1 VIARMK
7 GVIVSAVMVL
17 LAAGTAMA
25 GAGQQPTTDGRFL
38 GREEIRLYGLNLTV
52 TPAEQVVPKD
62 IATIVS
68 TFLQA
73 PAPTEQ
79 TVSPF
84 ASDAEVRATLRGPS
98 FATPLELAVK
108 PGNPFNIPAMKIPG
122 IHTLDNIRLV
132 SHGQV
137 LLRGNPE
144 SARIEVIEKLLVSQV
159 TARAL
164 TADEIREKGIVF
176 DRSNFQ
182 AYNFSAAFAI
192 QDTPITINF
201 PVLLPRLTGAE
212 LPDNSGVSI
221 PSVSVPTI
229 PQLSTIIPDTLKL
242 QTRLPNLQV
251 VGFSLKIPDV
261 ENGNFIVPPIPGII
275 AIPGDIGFLNQ
286 YFSVLLMVGNVAPAG
301 SGLVVSELSAEILLP
316 SGRDNVPNTPDDP
329 LRMAMTSRGE
339 SQHLQVVAQPGPDG
353 RLGTADDI
361 ATIGPGQSGN
371 AEYLVEG
378 RREGSHI
385 VEMRMHG
392 TLNGLPI
399 GPVPINGVAL
409 GSVLVRNPT
418 FALTFTHPEVVSA
431 GEKYTLDVT
440 VTNSSASPANFV
452 SVNLDAAHIGG
463 AKLAGEP
470 PPPIDSIAPG
480 DSATVSFTLEA
491 KLTGR
496 VFAATLDADE
506 GVTGQFGLKTSVG
519 ELGVPLSPDSLVLPK
534 EASTLPKPLRDAAIG
549 LLGKAWAV
557 ATAPAAA
564 VPADLV
570 RFSRKIVLDRA
581 VEVAEAGLRLSLKEP
596 LRDSATQLALDFLGS
611 NFPRLN
617 TRVTDA
623 EGLAF
628 EQNNFIGFDLLR
640 RRSIRGDVF
649 ADAVAALLRDD
660 LALLGAA
667 AFHGDV
673 ASKISYRPGT
683 ISVLASTQSGAV
695 PVRLA
700 IVDAAGRRTGGA
712 DANGKVIKEI
722 AFSDVLAFKDTNGT
736 LTAEMAIV
744 GAPDAGPT
752 GTGTF
757 TVRLT
762 RAPDVPDNTPFT
774 LSLVVPGANDE
785 LRQIVFENLVV
796 GQRPVMA
803 FATGAPYRLVV
814 EWANASATADV
825 NPSADAVLPDPAPSV
840 VSVIQ
845 NASADQIL
853 CEQDALVGPRPGRI
867 VAVLFSEEVT
877 PASVQDKAK
886 IEAITNYAIDGNAV
900 VGVALQPG
908 RRIAY
913 LALRDPFG
921 PLVPR
926 NLTINNVTDARGH
939 ALAPQ
944 TLPMQAT
951 VTDDAGIVSGQV
963 LKADGTPAAYANV
976 RLFYRSP
983 CETAETQWIGI
994 SSKTTDANGRYS
1006 WDFVLTA
1013 LPARIVAVDAESGD
1027 VRDVRFHV
1035 RSNGQRLD
1043 VNVVFLGRGTVT
1055 GRTFAADGRTPL
1067 ADTFVRVTSLTDQSQ
1082 FGARTDSAGR
1092 YTIANVPVG
1101 NIVIDAVNTAAV
1113 AKTTESDLIPFAGAT
1128 TTRDLILL
1136 DASHEPITIKRG
1148 NLSGFVLESD
1158 TRTPARGVPVI
1169 VYYQSNSQPS
1179 IPCPKSAPE
1188 CPVAVATTDANGAF
1202 QFPNVVAGS
1211 LRLQT
1216 FNQSSYEQGEVG
1228 IVLAANQTRSANIIL
1243 SGGLGTVTG
1252 IVMDPSGKPVA
1263 GASVGGGLSLATTGQ
1278 DGRFTLN
1285 DVPVGHREIVAVST
1299 ELGSRASVTVDLLY
1313 GGQTVNAT
1321 LVLDALASVSG
1332 VITRTN
1338 GTPASG
1344 IQVYVFDKH
1353 GDSVQVYGSA
1363 VTNDQGGYRIDGLP
1377 LGEHSVSAFT
1387 ADFSDGNLVQA
1398 VLKFHRQV
1406 VRADVQFR
1414 GGGGRVTGRVF
1425 ADDGAT
1431 PLRARVSVSGEQVVV
1446 AGGVLGVE
1454 FRRVEN
1460 FRIVDTNL
1468 TTGKYSIAGLFVGP
1482 FTLRAAGPFSPDPIA
1497 VEAQMP
1503 APGQEIVVDLKLQP
1517 TSQLTGTVFMPD
1529 GQTPV
1534 GANVPVH
1541 FKSDSFKTIC
1551 TESSTGESTC
1561 QSFPQGV
1568 QGADAVTDAT
1578 GAFLFPVLNAGTYT
1592 LTVDGPGGRTATV
1605 KGSLVA
1611 GQQGRADVRLLG
1623 RAEIKVHVFAADA
1636 TTRIPGA
1643 RVDVSQ
1649 VGAPLKK
1656 ASFTADATGEVSF
1669 GGADA
1674 FSEGEFV
1681 IVSTD
1686 LRNGAT
1692 GRARGR
1698 ITTDGVPVSVD
1709 VFLSTSSGVVF
1720 GRVQRPDRATPVP
1733 NAEVIIF
1740 SGNDAVA
1747 FNTTNELGQYREV
1760 GIPLGPVRVEVFEAA
1775 TARRGAA
1782 SGQLATNGAQIELN
1796 VVEEALGVV
1805 RGRVVAAVTL
1815 QPLVGWRVTV
1825 NGVSTSGR
1833 PYPSLVGTTGIDGGF
1848 SFPGTPLGQ
1857 FTINASKPGQPGSG
1871 SAQGSIVREGE
1882 LVDVPVIATIP
1893 RQAVGTFTGT
1903 VVDHVGEAVANA
1915 RVEVFAPG
1923 VQSGPSAVITADSNG
1938 RFAYGPAPLGRY
1950 NLRAFRQGSTESGAA
1965 SVELSFDGQS
1975 AGASVVLNGLST
1987 VTGVVMQNNA
1997 PVPNARVTIKGQ
2009 PDVGCGSSCSGFAN
2023 GSGQFTFERISA
2035 RSFTVLA
2042 SNASGTLSGSTGD
2055 ILNPGET
2062 KTISV
2067 VLEATRKLSGRV
2079 LNAAQLPVAG
2089 VVGEV
2094 VIGSRHFFAETAA
2107 DGAFEFA
2114 ALPLGAFKLDLRDAT
2129 GPGMAARLGTI
2140 ANDVLLGDVVLDEA
2154 PPRVS
2159 GVTPLPSAVAVPR
2172 AQAITLVFSEPIDRA
2187 SISTESVQLAGP
2199 SGSVLLGTPVYRAGD
2214 SEVVFQPV
2222 GDLQPETRYTLT
2234 VTGVRDRAG
2243 RPMLAAYATSFTT
2256 VDISAPTLVDAS
2268 PASGANGV
2276 SAFTTIRLRYSEA
2289 LTPPA
2294 LQTPPSQ
2301 APAVQLLRG
2310 ATPVEGS
2317 VDFILGNTVVVFTP
2331 NMPLDEDATYRVIAS
2346 AAMDQSG
2353 NKQPQGLDYTFST
2366 TDRTPPQVLSLVA
2379 AGDGTVIENGLTE
2392 VTATVGNTHDVAYV
2406 DFYLNDQIAFSARSA
2421 PFRLVLKAVPALGAP
2436 GASIKVSALA
2446 TDTSGNRSIAPA
2458 TILVPIKPDAP
2469 PAVTLLAPAAGT
2481 SVPNGSPV
2489 HISLRAT
2496 DDLGL
2501 TQVGYRAT
2509 IGQTVRTGVRAITPS
2524 GTETTQAFDFAVP
2537 ADAAPGAIVK
2547 IEPTALD
2554 SKGQAIVGA
2563 AVEVRVLDAA
2573 PPKVT
2578 ITGVTSGARVRPG
2591 QTTTV
2596 VVSATDAGLVRTVTF
2611 TASGAATF
2619 TQTRTIE
2626 PAQGSVAASFTF
2638 TVPESAKATETI
2650 TLAASAKD
2658 SAGNEADAPN
2668 VILPIADL
2676 VAPTITLR
2684 TSTGRNEMS
2693 PGSPLVI
2700 IAEANDE
2707 VGVGRIE
2714 LTGSGAFPVA
2724 EGRTIDPP
2732 TATAEV
2738 IFTILVPEPVP
2749 DGAVLQLQARA
2760 IDGAQNVS
2768 TPTSLTVTAGAAIGV
2783 TLPASAI
2790 INAGST
2796 QTIDVALSAAAGA
2809 SGVRVD
2815 LSTENAAIATVSTP
2829 VLFAQG
2835 ETSKTATISAHAGG
2849 STTVIASVQGI
2860 ERARMTVTVQGG
2872 IVTGVVRDPELL
2884 QPVAGA
2890 LVTVNSGGTT
2900 RTATSGADGRYTVQ
2914 GLPGPSVEVRALDEA
2929 SGLYGVSRGTMAA
2942 NGFLDLDVILLDA
2955 GSISGI
2961 VRGANT
2967 QPVGAG
2973 VQVTIT
2979 ASNSSTPEQTVFT
2992 NQDGEYEFPLVTV
3005 GSYRLDASDAAGNRG
3020 TTTVAIVGG
3029 QQLAQDIVFL
3039 GRGTVRGIVK
3049 TAGGDAV
3056 PGAAL
3061 TFSSTSLFGTTS
3073 VTRTSDNDGKFAFTG
3088 VFVGTFHVTASRA
3101 ATGEAGT
3108 ASGAI
3113 AADQGVADITVTLS
3127 PVGSLAGVVRRVDTS
3142 TVPGATVTVGASSTT
3157 TDPEG
3162 KYSFAFLPAG
3172 AFKAIATVAGT
3183 REQGLARGTVV
3194 AGQPATLDIVLVPQG
3209 RLQVT
3214 VKDGDNHEVDGATIT
3229 VNVSVGAAPDQLSD
3243 TLHAITGANGVALID
3258 RVMAGSY
3265 QVIASAN
3272 GVTAYA
3278 SGTLA
3283 AGETKP
3289 VAIKLQQLATV
3300 TGTVFEPGGLQP
3312 VSRGYVTIRDF
3323 GYVAI
3328 APNGT
3333 YTFTDVP
3340 RGTYKMT
3347 ASVDSM
3353 TRAQANAVVVPATG
3367 GPTGGIVTQ
3376 NFELVGLGT
3385 VKGRVMN
3392 GGNPMPNL
3400 WVQVV
3405 SQHPDF
3411 GHTQNVRT
3419 NEGGYYEAIG
3429 MVLGSIA
3436 VSAGSDTLRGEA
3448 SGTLASTTVPLTLDI
3463 LMTNNA
3469 TTLPQTL
3476 SDANASRFD
3485 MQTNGG
3491 LGTQSGGFYNAFLL
3505 DIIAG
3510 GTPVRFTG
3518 AGIPTTENGGREI
3531 ATRQSGVAGLNVT
3544 RKMFV
3549 PSAGYF
3555 GRWLE
3560 ILSNPTAA
3568 PITVDVRVTSL
3579 VGTNLAA
3586 HPVASIIATSSGDT
3600 VLDVTSPDTA
3610 DRWIVLDDA
3619 KDNDPNLPI
3628 GGAADSG
3635 IPAVAFVFDGAG
3647 GAQRAGQ
3654 ATLTIDPNSSLARN
3668 TMTYTWQSVTIPAGQ
3683 SVALMHFGV
3692 RQMSRAGA
3700 TASADRLAQLPP
3712 EAIAGLNPD
3721 EIPLVRNFAVS
3732 PNGNSPIAPLP
3743 PVTGKV
3749 TGKVL
3754 AGDGTTPIASVQ
3766 AKFKSDSLFFGRTY
3780 TLTASIADGTFA
3792 LQGAQTSTSQIAVSS
3807 GDSFTLTARHPES
3820 QVDAP
3825 PVTGAFADGETL
3837 STRDVVFSNTGLVQG
3852 LVKRHNG
3859 TPVTTGAVT
3868 LTVGSIG
3875 INRTI
3880 GATSSFLY
3888 TGIPAGGATLKAT
3901 HTPSGASGTS
3911 PSLTGTAAITVT
3923 AGQKTTQDVLLESTG
3938 AVTGLV
3944 RTAADAPA
3952 IGVTVYLERTGFARS
3967 TTTDSAGRYT
3977 FANAPAGDLTV
3988 RAVEPATQVSTSIP
4002 VTIPVDGPPLEAPVI
4017 KLMGYGTL
4025 NVQVTYVGGTP
4036 VGSGVTVQL
4045 TEVARGSTRSY
4056 STNGSGQVTAT
4067 NVTTA
4072 GHTIKAI
4079 VPNIGAQS
4087 LPVDGTIAHGETKG
4101 TTIAVPGLGL
4111 VTARVRFPSPV
4122 PPGVAPGVVPVDI
4135 YSGSTRNFNTNAA
4148 GDVTIPYVTT
4158 GRTFTL
4164 TAYTSAAKTAY
4175 RQTASQTVAEGQN
4188 LTVDVTLPA
4197 LATLAVT
4204 LEQGDPARVGA
4215 KVSIRDA
4222 FSYGYGTPVT
4232 VNQAGTASF
4241 ANTPEG
4247 RVLIAVTS
4255 ASGVLLAEAEATI
4268 RPADHGKTVE
4278 VQIGSGV
4285 PLPAK
4290 LTDANSFDFNVGKDG
4305 RIDGG
4310 YSNGMELRL
4319 TVDGSTTSFVG
4330 SSLAQLE
4337 AGGRE
4342 LVIRDTNPASGLEV
4356 TRKVFVPKT
4365 GYFAR
4370 YLEIVRNPGTTPVTV
4385 DLEVASEL
4393 WSGSATVVPDQVA
4406 GAWIVTDDDNGEYP
4420 WPMSD
4425 PTLAHVYAG
4434 QNAAFAPPATVL
4446 PPASNGAL
4454 EYRWNGIAIQPGQT
4468 VAVMHFA
4475 VQQPSQ
4481 TAATASATRLAQ
4493 LPPEALADLSA
4504 AEIAAIGN
4512 FAVPADGV
4520 GTVPPLNLVEAFTVS
4535 GQLFTWN
4542 GTTPVNANNTVTLR
4556 SGNPIYS
4563 RGTTA
4568 TVGASYSVTGTVVDS
4583 WTLEANN
4590 LPPAPFE
4597 GWQTPRQATRTLEPG
4612 QTSAT
4617 EDITFSGTGSLT
4629 GRVRFGNDAPATT
4642 GSLIFSLA
4650 GGHQVGIQNFA
4661 NGAFSIPVVPAG
4673 AYSMTANVSG
4683 RTVTVPFTVAPD
4695 ANGTVDVR
4703 LPSRAS
4709 VHVRVTTP
4717 SGAPAAGADVSINHQ
4732 GGWKFD
4738 RADGNGEYTFTNV
4751 AEGEFYLNA
4760 SDAAGRPAYVTGT
4773 VLPADEGRLFDVP
4786 LPLRGLV
4793 TMRVTATR
4801 GGQPV
4806 ADQQVRIQHG
4816 DDTSGFSHFGST
4828 DAQGR
4833 VLAENI
4839 QTGGYQVQVL
4849 NADGSVI
4856 VGTAAGSIPA
4866 TSDGQTIDVPVAL
4879 STRSAHVTGTL
4890 FAGDGQ
4896 TRLRNYEVGVRL
4908 FDGAREIG
4916 NSTTQ
4921 NGSYDLTDVP
4931 VPSNGTLRVRIHYP
4945 AWDTERFVE
4954 ADVTVSD
4961 GQTTTHDFTLPIN
4974 GVTGTVRLWDGS
4986 KPAYASVNVSFG
4998 DEASYSSGTDENGR
5012 YVVFDVP
5019 VYRFVART
5027 RVGELFGRIGGV
5039 VQGPTDMVTA
5049 DFVFGKITG
5058 TVHYA
5063 DGTPV
5068 PDPSVF
5074 ALQTVG
5080 PDDEETYS
5088 REPMGTDGAFVI
5100 LGPQPGPVTVIAQDQ
5115 MLEGQATV
5123 TLSSGTPTA
5132 DVHIQLEPDGTISG
5146 TVFDQNDVP
5155 AAGATVVL
5163 SITGLERWTTTDVN
5177 GRFTF
5182 ERTKLGAFLLQA
5194 SIEVNGQPQFVAA
5207 TGMLAGQPA
5216 VVDVPLKLPKTVALS
5231 GKVLQAD
5238 GTTLVPNADV
5248 KIENRDHAGALGWF
5262 VLNAEADATG
5272 TYTAASVPVG
5282 QVKVTAFDGT
5292 FGGSTTAAVTE
5303 SGPAAIDVKIG
5314 SLVKLS
5320 PNYVMDSAGF
5330 RFDITCDGRIYQ
5342 GGRMDGYWWGTFVN
5356 AFRMSVNSYQ
5366 QPCITAAGL
5375 EDNGRELSLDG
5386 GMRDGLHV
5394 TRKIYVP
5401 ASGGFARYLEVV
5413 TNPGATAR
5421 AVRVDI
5427 SGGHG
5432 NWSQQPAV
5440 VTSPST
5446 TGNTYAVS
5454 QFASMGSVG
5463 FVFAGQ
5469 NSVVPAVDA
5478 FFSTNP
5484 TFSYA
5489 WNVTVQ
5495 PGQTV
5500 ALMHFALQGG
5510 ANGGAALDASAREF
5524 AALTRPG
5531 MLDGLS
5537 AEEKAWIVN
5546 FRMP

>member
-1 VIARMK
+1 MK
-7 GVIVSAVMVL
+7 GVIVSAVLVL
-17 LAAGTAMA
+17 LAAGAGMA
-25 GAGQQPTTDGRFL
+25 HAGQQPSAADGRFL

-68 TFLQA
+68 AFLQA
-73 PAPTEQ
+73 PGQ
-79 TVSPF
+79 SDQHVSPF
-84 ASDAEVRATLRGPS
+84 SPDAEVRATLRGPS
-98 FATPLELAVK
+98 FATPIELAVK

-132 SHGQV
+132 SNGEV

-201 PVLLPRLTGAE
+201 PVLLPRLTSAE

-221 PSVSVPTI
+221 PAVSVPSI

-261 ENGNFIVPPIPGII
+261 EHGNFIVPPIPGII

-301 SGLVVSELSAEILLP
+301 SGLVVSELSADILLP
-316 SGRDNVPNTPDDP
+316 AGRDNVPNTPDDP

-339 SQHLQVVAQPGPDG
+339 SPRVQIVAQAGPDG

-361 ATIGPGQSGN
+361 TTIGPGQSGN

-378 RREGSHI
+378 RREGSHV

-399 GPVPINGVAL
+399 GPVPITGVAL

-431 GEKYTLDVT
+431 GETYTLDVT
-440 VTNSSASPANFV
+440 VTNTSASPANFV
-452 SVNLDAAHIGG
+452 SVNLDSAHIGG
-463 AKLAGEP
+463 AKLAGDLP
-470 PPPIDSIAPG
+470 LPIDTIAPG
-480 DSATVSFTLEA
+480 DSATVTFTLES
-491 KLTGR
+491 KVTGR
-496 VFAATLDADE
+496 VFAATLDADD

-596 LRDSATQLALDFLGS
+596 LRDTTTQLALDFLGS
-611 NFPRLN
+611 NFPRLD

-640 RRSIRGDVF
+640 RRSVRGDVF

-660 LALLGAA
+660 LASLGAA
-667 AFHGDV
+667 AFHADV

-683 ISVLASTQSGAV
+683 ISALAAAPGGGAV

-700 IVDAAGRRTGGA
+700 IANAAGLVTGGA
-712 DANGKVIKEI
+712 DAKGKVIKEI
-722 AFSDVLAFKDTNGT
+722 AFSDVLAFKDTAGT
-736 LTAEMAIV
+736 LTAEMALI
-744 GAPDAGPT
+744 GAPEA
-752 GTGTF
+752 GTF

-762 RAPDVPDNTPFT
+762 RAPGVPDNTPFT

-785 LRQIVFENLVV
+785 LRQIVFDNLVV
-796 GQRPVMA
+796 GQRPVA
-803 FATGAPYRLVV
+803 VFATGAPYRLVV

-825 NPSADAVLPDPAPSV
+825 NPSVDAVLPDPAPSV

-853 CEQDALVGPRPGRI
+853 CDAQALVGPRPGRI

-886 IEAITNYAIDGNAV
+886 IDVITNYAIDGNAV

-921 PLVPR
+921 PLVAR
-926 NLTINNVTDARGH
+926 SLTINNITDARGH
-939 ALAPQ
+939 VLAPQ

-951 VTDDAGIVSGQV
+951 VTDEAGVVSGQV
-963 LKADGTPAAYANV
+963 LKADGTPAAFANV

-983 CETAETQWIGI
+983 CETDETQWIGI

-1006 WDFVLTA
+1006 WDFVLAA
-1013 LPARIVAVDAESGD
+1013 LPARIVAVDAEAGD

-1035 RSNGQRLD
+1035 RSNGQRVN
-1043 VNVVFLGRGTVT
+1043 VNVVFLGRGTLT
-1055 GRTFAADGRTPL
+1055 GRTLAADGRTPL
-1067 ADTFVRVTSLTDQSQ
+1067 ANTFVRVTSLTDQSQ
-1082 FGARTDSAGR
+1082 FGARADSAGR
-1092 YTIANVPVG
+1092 YTIAGVPVG
-1101 NIVIDAVNTAAV
+1101 SIVIDAVNTTAV

-1128 TTRDLILL
+1128 TTRDLILQ
-1136 DASHEPITIKRG
+1136 DASSEPITIKRG
-1148 NLSGFVLESD
+1148 TVTGFVLESD
-1158 TRTPARGVPVI
+1158 ARTPARDVPVI

-1216 FNQSSYEQGEVG
+1216 FNRSSYEQGEVG
-1228 IVLAANQTRSANIIL
+1228 LVLAANQTLSANIVL
-1243 SGGLGTVTG
+1243 SGGLGTVRG
-1252 IVMDPSGKPVA
+1252 IVIDPSGNPVA
-1263 GASVGGGLSLATTGQ
+1263 GASVGGGLSLASTGA
-1278 DGRFTLN
+1278 DGRFTLT
-1285 DVPVGHREIVAVST
+1285 DVPVGHREIVAVSN
-1299 ELGSRASVTVDLLY
+1299 EMGSRASVTVDLLY
-1313 GGQTVNAT
+1313 GGQAVNAT

-1332 VITRTN
+1332 VITRAN
-1338 GTPASG
+1338 GTAAAG
-1344 IQVYVFDKH
+1344 IQVYVFDRQ
-1353 GDSVQVYGSA
+1353 GSEVQVYGSA
-1363 VTNDQGGYRIDGLP
+1363 VTNEQGGYRIDRLP
-1377 LGEHSVSAFT
+1377 LGDHSVSAFS
-1387 ADFSDGNLVQA
+1387 ADFSDGNIVPA

-1454 FRRVEN
+1454 FRRIEN

-1503 APGQEIVVDLKLQP
+1503 APGQEIEVNLKLQP
-1517 TSQLTGTVFMPD
+1517 TSRLTGIVFMPD

-1561 QSFPQGV
+1561 ESFPQGV

-1592 LTVDGPGGRTATV
+1592 LTVDGPGGRTSMV

-1611 GQQGRADVRLLG
+1611 GQEGRADVRLLG
-1623 RAEIKVHVFAADA
+1623 RADITVRVFAADA

-1656 ASFTADATGEVSF
+1656 ASFQADTNGDVTF

-1698 ITTDGVPVSVD
+1698 ITTDGQPVSVD

-1720 GRVQRPDRATPVP
+1720 GRVVRPNGATPVP
-1733 NAEVIIF
+1733 NAEVVIF

-1760 GIPLGPVRVEVFEAA
+1760 GIPLGPVRVDVFEAA

-1815 QPLVGWRVTV
+1815 QPLTGWRVTL
-1825 NGVSTSGR
+1825 NGVSSSGR

-1848 SFPGTPLGQ
+1848 SFPGAPLGQ
-1857 FTINASKPGQPGSG
+1857 FTIAASKPGTPGSG

-1903 VVDHVGEAVANA
+1903 VVDHAGEAVANA

-1923 VQSGPSAVITADSNG
+1923 VQSGPGAVITADANG

-1950 NLRAFRQGSTESGAA
+1950 NLRAFRQGSSDSGAA

-1997 PVPNARVTIKGQ
+1997 PVANARVTIKGQ

-2035 RSFTVLA
+2035 RSFTVIA

-2159 GVTPLPSAVAVPR
+2159 GVTPVPSAVAVPR

-2187 SISTESVQLAGP
+2187 SISSESVQLVGP
-2199 SGSVLLGTPVYRAGD
+2199 SGAVLLGTPVYRAAD
-2214 SEVVFQPV
+2214 SEVLFQPA

-2243 RPMLAAYATSFTT
+2243 RPMPAPYATSFTT
-2256 VDISAPTLVDAS
+2256 VDITAPTLVDAS
-2268 PASGANGV
+2268 PASGVNGV
-2276 SAFTTIRLRYSEA
+2276 SAFSVIRLRYSEA
-2289 LTPPA
+2289 IAPA
-2294 LQTPPSQ
+2294 AFPT
-2301 APAVQLLRG
+2301 PAVQLLRG
-2310 ATPVEGS
+2310 TTPVDGRI
-2317 VDFILGNTVVVFTP
+2317 DFILGNTVIVFTP
-2331 NMPLDEDATYRVIAS
+2331 NMPLDEDATYRVIAG
-2346 AAMDQSG
+2346 AATDLSG
-2353 NKQPQGLDYTFST
+2353 NKQPQGLDYTFAT
-2366 TDRTPPQVLSLVA
+2366 TDRTPPQVIALTA

-2392 VTATVGNTHDVAYV
+2392 VTATVGDTHDIAYV

-2421 PFRLVLKAVPALGAP
+2421 PYRLALKAVPALGAP

-2446 TDTSGNRSIAPA
+2446 TDTSGNRSLAPA
-2458 TILVPIKPDAP
+2458 TLLVPIKPDAP
-2469 PAVTLLAPAAGT
+2469 PAVTLLTPAAGT
-2481 SVPNGSPV
+2481 SVPNGSPI

-2509 IGQTVRTGVRAITPS
+2509 IGQTVRTGVRVITPS
-2524 GTETTQAFDFAVP
+2524 GTETTQAFDFLVP

-2547 IEPTALD
+2547 IEPTAVD

-2563 AVEVRVLDAA
+2563 AVDVRVLDAA
-2573 PPKVT
+2573 PPKVM
-2578 ITGVTSGARVRPG
+2578 ITGATSGAQVRPG

-2596 VVSATDAGLVRTVTF
+2596 IVSATDAGLVRTVTF

-2619 TQTRTIE
+2619 TQTRTLE

-2638 TVPESAKATETI
+2638 TVPESATATETI
-2650 TLAASAKD
+2650 TLAASATD
-2658 SAGNEADAPN
+2658 SAGNSADAPN
-2668 VILPIADL
+2668 ILLPIADL
-2676 VAPTITLR
+2676 VVPTITLR

-2693 PGSPLVI
+2693 PGSPLVL

-2707 VGVGRIE
+2707 VGVSRIE

-2732 TATAEV
+2732 AATAQAT
-2738 IFTILVPEPVP
+2738 FTILVPETVP
-2749 DGAVLQLQARA
+2749 MGAALQLQARA
-2760 IDGAQNVS
+2760 IDRAQNVS
-2768 TPTSLTVTAGAAIGV
+2768 APVSLTVTAGAAIGV
-2783 TLPASAI
+2783 TLPASEI
-2790 INAGST
+2790 INAGAT
-2796 QTIDVALSAAAGA
+2796 KTIDVALTAAAGA

-2815 LSTENAAIATVSTP
+2815 LSTENPAIATVSTP
-2829 VLFAQG
+2829 VIFASG
-2835 ETSKTATISAHAGG
+2835 EGLEPKTATVTAHAGG
-2849 STTVIASVQGI
+2849 STALIASVQGV
-2860 ERARMTVTVQGG
+2860 ERARMTITVQGG
-2872 IVTGVVRDPELL
+2872 IVTGVVRDPNLL
-2884 QPVAGA
+2884 QPVEGA
-2890 LVTVNSGGTT
+2890 LVTVNSGGVT
-2900 RTATSGADGRYTVQ
+2900 RTATTGAGGRYTVQ

-2929 SGLYGVSRGTMAA
+2929 SGLYGLSRGTMAA
-2942 NGFLDLDVILLDA
+2942 NGFLELDVVLLDA
-2955 GSISGI
+2955 GSVSGI
-2961 VRGANT
+2961 VRSPNGSA
-2967 QPVGAG
+2967 VGAG
-2973 VQVTIT
+2973 AQVTIT
-2979 ASNSSTPEQTVFT
+2979 ASSGSTPEQTVFT
-2992 NQDGEYEFPLVTV
+2992 NQDGRYEFPLVTV

-3020 TTTVAIVGG
+3020 TTTVAIGGG
-3029 QQLAQDIVFL
+3029 QQLAQDIAFL

-3049 TAGGDAV
+3049 TAGGDPV
-3056 PGAAL
+3056 SGAAL
-3061 TFSSTSLFGTTS
+3061 SFSSTSLFGTTT
-3073 VTRTSDNDGKFAFTG
+3073 VTRTSDDDGKFEFTG
-3088 VFVGTFHVTASRA
+3088 VFVGTFSVTAARS

-3108 ASGAI
+3108 ATGAVT
-3113 AADQGVADITVTLS
+3113 ADQGAVDVIVTLS
-3127 PVGSLAGVVRRVDTS
+3127 PVGSLDGTVRRTDMS
-3142 TVPGATVTVGASSTT
+3142 TVPGATVSAGGQNTT
-3157 TDPEG
+3157 TDPNG
-3162 KYSFAFLPAG
+3162 HYSFAFLPAG
-3172 AFKAIATVAGT
+3172 AFKATAAVAGT
-3183 REQGLARGTVV
+3183 REQGLARGTIV
-3194 AGQPATLDIVLVPQG
+3194 AGQPATLDIVLAPQG

-3214 VKDGDNHEVDGATIT
+3214 VTDGDDHEVDGAAIV
-3229 VNVSVGAAPDQLSD
+3229 VNVSTGAAPDQLSD
-3243 TLHAITGANGVALID
+3243 TLYGATASNGVALID

-3265 QVIASAN
+3265 RVTATAN
-3272 GVTAYA
+3272 GVSVSA

-3289 VAIKLQQLATV
+3289 VALKLQQLATV
-3300 TGTVFEPGGLQP
+3300 TGTVYEPGGLQP

-3353 TRAQANAVVVPATG
+3353 VRAQANAVVVPATG
-3367 GPTGGIVTQ
+3367 GTVTQ
-3376 NFELVGLGT
+3376 NFEFVGLGT

-3392 GGNPMPNL
+3392 GINPMPNL

-3419 NEGGYYEAIG
+3419 NDGGFYEAAG
-3429 MVLGSIA
+3429 MVLGAIA

-3448 SGTLASTTVPLTLDI
+3448 AGTLASLTVPLTLDI

-3469 TTLPQTL
+3469 TTLPQSL
-3476 SDANASRFD
+3476 YDANASRFD
-3485 MQTNGG
+3485 MQTNGS

-3510 GTPVRFTG
+3510 GAPVRFTG
-3518 AGIPTTENGGREI
+3518 AGIPTSENGGREI

-3549 PSAGYF
+3549 PSTGYF

-3600 VLDVTSPDTA
+3600 VLDVTSPDAA
-3610 DRWIVLDDA
+3610 DRWVVLDDA
-3619 KDNDPNLPI
+3619 KDNDPNLSI

-3647 GAQRAGQ
+3647 AAQRAGQ
-3654 ATLTIDPNSSLARN
+3654 AALTVDPNSSLARN
-3668 TMTYTWQSVTIPAGQ
+3668 TVTYTWQSVTIPAGQ

-3712 EAIAGLNPD
+3712 EALAGLNPD
-3721 EIPLVRNFAVS
+3721 EIPLVRNFAVAA
-3732 PNGNSPIAPLP
+3732 NGNSTLPPLP
-3743 PVTGKV
+3743 PVNGKV
-3749 TGKVL
+3749 TGKAL

-3780 TLTASIADGTFA
+3780 TAVYTIADGSFA
-3792 LQGAQTSTSQIAVSS
+3792 LQGAQTSTSQIAIPA
-3807 GDSFTLTARHPES
+3807 GGGFTLTARHPES

-3825 PVTGAFADGETL
+3825 PVTAAFADGETQV
-3837 STRDVVFSNTGLVQG
+3837 TADIVFSNTGLVKG
-3852 LVKRHNG
+3852 VVKRHTG
-3859 TPVTTGAVT
+3859 TPVTSGTVT
-3868 LTVGSIG
+3868 LTFGSVG

-3880 GATSSFLY
+3880 GATSSFVY
-3888 TGIPAGGATLKAT
+3888 TGIPAGAFTLKAT
-3901 HTPSGASGTS
+3901 HLPGGASGTS
-3911 PSLTGTAAITVT
+3911 PSLTGTATGVA
-3923 AGQKTTQDVLLESTG
+3923 AEGQTTPLDVVLEATG
-3938 AVTGLV
+3938 SVTGYV
-3944 RTAADAPA
+3944 ETAAKGPA
-3952 IGVTVYLERTGFARS
+3952 IGVTVYLERTGFQRS
-3967 TTTDSAGRYT
+3967 TTTDTGGRYT
-3977 FANAPAGDLTV
+3977 FANAPAGDLIV
-3988 RAVEPATQVSTSIP
+3988 RAVEPATQVSSSVNIALAT
-4002 VTIPVDGPPLEAPVI
+4002 DQPLTAPDLT
-4017 KLMGYGTL
+4017 LMGHGTL
-4025 NVQVTYVGGTP
+4025 NVQVTYAGGIIP
-4036 VGSGVTVQL
+4036 VGAGVSVQITENARTSG
-4045 TEVARGSTRSY
+4045 TRSF
-4056 STNGSGQVTAT
+4056 STSASGQVTIT

-4072 GHTIKAI
+4072 GYMLKAI
-4079 VPNIGAQS
+4079 VPNVGAQS
-4087 LPVDGTIAHGETKG
+4087 LPVEGTITNGETKG
-4101 TTIAVPGLGL
+4101 ASLAVLGIGL
-4111 VTARVRFPSPV
+4111 VTARVRFPGPV
-4122 PPGVAPGVVPVDI
+4122 APGVAPGVVPVDI
-4135 YSGSTRNFNTNAA
+4135 YSDSTRNFSTNAA
-4148 GDVTIPYVTT
+4148 GDVTIPYVSTN
-4158 GRTFTL
+4158 RNFHV
-4164 TAYTSAAKTAY
+4164 TAYTSAAKKVY
-4175 RQTASQTVAEGQN
+4175 RQASSLSVTEGQN
-4188 LTVDVTLPA
+4188 LPLDITLPA

-4204 LEQGDPARVGA
+4204 VDQGDPARAGA
-4215 KVSIRDA
+4215 KVAIRDA
-4222 FSYGYGTPVT
+4222 FSYSYGTPVT

-4241 ANTPEG
+4241 ASTPEG
-4247 RVLIAVTS
+4247 RVLITVTS
-4255 ASGVLLAEAEATI
+4255 AAGALIVETETTI
-4268 RPADHGKTVE
+4268 RAADHGQTVE
-4278 VQIGSGV
+4278 VKIGAGV

-4290 LTDANSFDFNVGKDG
+4290 LTDANSFDFTIEKDG
-4305 RIDGG
+4305 RIYEG

-4319 TVDGSTTSFVG
+4319 IVDGTMTPFEG
-4330 SSLAQLE
+4330 SPLAQLE

-4342 LVIRDTNPASGLEV
+4342 LVIVDAHPASGLEV
-4356 TRKVFVPKT
+4356 TRKIFVPKT

-4370 YLEIVRNPGTTPVTV
+4370 YLEIVRNPGTAPVTL

-4393 WSGSATVVPDQVA
+4393 WSGSGTVVPDQVA
-4406 GAWIVTDDDNGEYP
+4406 GAWIVTDDDTGEYP

-4425 PTLAHVYAG
+4425 PTLARVYAG
-4434 QNAAFAPPATVL
+4434 PNAAFAPPATVL
-4446 PPASNGAL
+4446 PPSGNGAL
-4454 EYRWNGIAIQPGQT
+4454 EYRWNGITVQPGQT

-4481 TAATASATRLAQ
+4481 TAAVASATRLAQ

-4504 AEIAAIGN
+4504 AEIAEIGN

-4535 GQLFTWN
+4535 GQLFTWD
-4542 GTTPVNANNTVTLR
+4542 GATPVNANNTVTLR

-4563 RGTTA
+4563 RGTTV
-4568 TVGASYSVTGTVVDS
+4568 TTGASYSVTGTVVDS

-4590 LPPAPFE
+4590 LPPAPWE
-4597 GWQTPRQATRTLEPG
+4597 AWKTPRQMTKALEPG

-4617 EDITFSGTGSLT
+4617 ENITFAGTGTLTGRIRLANDSPATSGSLT
-4629 GRVRFGNDAPATT
+4629 
-4642 GSLIFSLA
+4642 FSLA
-4650 GGHQVGIQNFA
+4650 PWNPVAIENFT
-4661 NGAFSIPVVPAG
+4661 NGTFTIPVVPAG
-4673 AYSMTANVSG
+4673 EYSMSANVGG
-4683 RTVTVPFTVAPD
+4683 RSAMVQVIVAPD
-4695 ANGTVDVR
+4695 ANTTVDVR
-4703 LPSRAS
+4703 LPARAALR
-4709 VHVRVTTP
+4709 VKVTTP
-4717 SGAPAAGADVSINHQ
+4717 QGAPAAGARVNIYYQ
-4732 GGWKFD
+4732 GNGQY
-4738 RADGNGEYTFTNV
+4738 ATTNGNGEYTFNNV
-4751 AEGEFYLNA
+4751 PEGEYYLYA
-4760 SDAAGRPAYVTGT
+4760 ADDATGRYVNLTGA
-4773 VLPADEGRLFDVP
+4773 VAAADEGRTIEVP
-4786 LPLRGLV
+4786 VALKGLV
-4793 TMRVTATR
+4793 TLRITATR

-4806 ADQQVRIQHG
+4806 EGLGVQVDHG
-4816 DDTSGFSHFGST
+4816 DGSSSGSYGTT

-4833 VLAENI
+4833 LLAESI
-4839 QTGGYQVQVL
+4839 LSGAYVVRVL
-4849 NADGSVI
+4849 NADGSV
-4856 VGTAAGSIPA
+4856 VAGMATGTVPPTA
-4866 TSDGQTIDVPVAL
+4866 DGQTIDVPVTL
-4879 STRSAHVTGTL
+4879 STHVARLTGTL
-4890 FAGDGQ
+4890 FAGDGE
-4896 TRLRNYEVGVRL
+4896 TRLRNYEAGVRL
-4908 FDGAREIG
+4908 FDGQQQIG
-4916 NSTTQ
+4916 DASTY
-4921 NGSYDLTDVP
+4921 NGLYDVTDVP
-4931 VPSNGTLRVRIHYP
+4931 VPESGRLRIRVHYP
-4945 AWDTERFVE
+4945 AWDDERFVE
-4954 ADVTVSD
+4954 REVTLTA
-4961 GQTTTHDFTLPIN
+4961 GQTTTENVTLPIN

-4986 KPAYASVNVSFG
+4986 RPPSASVNVNFG
-4998 DEASYSSGTDENGR
+4998 GEESYGSGLDSNGR
-5012 YVVFDVP
+5012 YAVFDVP
-5019 VYRFVART
+5019 LSGFIART
-5027 RVGELFGRIGGV
+5027 WAGELFGRIAGV
-5039 VQGPTDMVTA
+5039 VESPTAMVPA
-5049 DFVFGKITG
+5049 DFVFGRITG
-5058 TVHYA
+5058 TVRYA

-5068 PDPSVF
+5068 PAADLTVF
-5074 ALQTVG
+5074 AVQTLG
-5080 PDDEETYS
+5080 DDEETYYA
-5088 REPMGTDGAFVI
+5088 EPMETDGAYEI
-5100 LGPQPGPVTVIAQDQ
+5100 RGPQPGPVTVIAQSS
-5115 MLEGQATV
+5115 MLEGTAAA
-5123 TLSSGTPTA
+5123 TLSSGSPTA
-5132 DVHIQLEPDGTISG
+5132 ELHIQLEADGVIAG
-5146 TVFDQNDVP
+5146 TVFDQHDLPV
-5155 AAGATVVL
+5155 AGAPVVL
-5163 SITGLERWTTTDVN
+5163 SIAYMERSATTDVN
-5177 GRFTF
+5177 GRFRF
-5182 ERTKLGAFLLQA
+5182 EHVKLGAFLVQTRV
-5194 SIEVNGQPQFVAA
+5194 EVDGLPQYAAA
-5207 TGMLAGQPA
+5207 TGILTSQPA
-5216 VVDVPLKLPKTVALS
+5216 LAEVPLKLPRTVALS
-5231 GKVLQAD
+5231 GQVLPETGDTPVA
-5238 GTTLVPNADV
+5238 NAEV
-5248 KIENRDHAGALGWF
+5248 IIENRDHAGPLGSF
-5262 VLNAEADATG
+5262 SLTTQTDAAG
-5272 TYTAASVPVG
+5272 SYTAPSVPAG
-5282 QVKVTAFDGT
+5282 QVKVTAFDGL
-5292 FGGSTTAAVTE
+5292 FGGSVTAPVAGT
-5303 SGPAAIDVKIG
+5303 GPATLNVRVG

-5320 PNYVMDSAGF
+5320 PDYVMESGGF
-5330 RFDITCDGRIYQ
+5330 RFDITCQGRISQ
-5342 GGRMDGYWWGTFVN
+5342 GGRMDGSWWGTYVN
-5356 AFRMSVNSYQ
+5356 AFAMSVNSN
-5366 QPCITAAGL
+5366 QPPCVTAAAL
-5375 EDNGRELSLDG
+5375 EDDHRELSLDG
-5386 GMRDGLHV
+5386 GMLDGLHV

-5413 TNPGATAR
+5413 TNPGPTAR
-5421 AVRVDI
+5421 TVRIDVA
-5427 SGGHG
+5427 GGIG
-5432 NWSQQPAV
+5432 NSSQRPQLFRA
-5440 VTSPST
+5440 PSA

-5454 QFASMGSVG
+5454 QFSFMGSVG
-5463 FVFAGQ
+5463 FVFAGT
-5469 NSVVPAVDA
+5469 NATVPAVDA
-5478 FFSTNP
+5478 YFSTS
-5484 TFSYA
+5484 TSFSYA

-5510 ANGGAALDASAREF
+5510 SSGGPALDVAASEF
-5524 AALTRPG
+5524 AALSRAG
-5531 MLDGLS
+5531 MLDGLN
-5537 AEEKAWIVN
+5537 AEEKTWIVN
-5546 FRMP
+5546 FRIP